1 MCGGGGSMGVG
12 VSAFVRVFERER
24 ETHQTF
30 HVYSGKVFF
39 FFSEKKPISGNLL
52 LLHSF
57 MNAKNRPNIS
67 FHAPLPRRKH
77 VNFTGTDGRAQTPYT
92 SDQMFGRPATAH
104 PCVIVPH
111 QAPLSVIGKN
121 VARRFDLLTT
131 HTSRLDH

>member
-30 HVYSGKVFF
+30 HVYSGKVIFR
-39 FFSEKKPISGNLL
+39 KKPISGNLL

-92 SDQMFGRPATAH
+92 SDQRTGVWETTDCPPVCNRPALGTIIGHRQKCH
-104 PCVIVPH
+104 PSIRP
-111 QAPLSVIGKN
+111 
-121 VARRFDLLTT
+121 FDQT
-131 HTSRLDH
+131 H